1 MEASEQTGGRPEL
14 VRAIEQAILG
24 CEGDLPPGLRRSGFR
39 RAISI
44 AKGDSNEPDGLGE
57 PLGDFVDK
65 VARHSYKVTDEDVAA
80 LKVAGYSEDAIF
92 ETIVATAVGA
102 GSGRLALG
110 LRALEK
116 GR

>member
-1 MEASEQTGGRPEL
+1 M
-14 VRAIEQAILG
+14 
-24 CEGDLPPGLRRSGFR
+24 
-39 RAISI
+39 
-44 AKGDSNEPDGLGE
+44 
-57 PLGDFVDK
+57 
-65 VARHSYKVTDEDVAA
+65 TDEDVAA